1 MRDKLFLIYGEESFL
16 INKKIN
22 EIIDKDNTKIYDM
35 LETNMS
41 IVIEDLLSY
50 SLFSTSKDILCTNCT
65 FLTSSSEDKESLN
78 LLKEVLNKDIENRL
92 ILTVNSKVDERKK
105 VVKEILRIGTIY
117 QFNILKD
124 YEVVKFIED
133 EFKRLKYKVDIST
146 INYFHD
152 FVGDNLG
159 IIKSEIDKLTLYKE
173 DNIINKE
180 DIDSITS
187 RSIEINIFDLIDA
200 VVKKDLDKSLKI
212 YDDFILMNEEEIKLI
227 SMLGDQFRLIY
238 QVKTMYQ
245 FGYTESDIIKEL
257 GVHPYRIKLARQSL
271 ITLGEAKEY
280 LLKLYDLDVEIKTGK
295 KDKRAAFKLF
305 LLDK

>member
-1 MRDKLFLIYGEESFL
+1 MKDKLFLIYGEESFL

>member
-133 EFKRLKYKVDIST
+133 EFKRLKYKIDIST

>member
-1 MRDKLFLIYGEESFL
+1 MKDKLFLIYGEESFL

-133 EFKRLKYKVDIST
+133 EFKRLKYKIDIST

>member
-1 MRDKLFLIYGEESFL
+1 MKDKLFLIYGEESFL

-200 VVKKDLDKSLKI
+200 VVNKDLDKSLKI

>member
-1 MRDKLFLIYGEESFL
+1 MKDKLFLIYGEESFL

-133 EFKRLKYKVDIST
+133 EFKRLKYKIDIST

-200 VVKKDLDKSLKI
+200 VVNKDLDKSLKI